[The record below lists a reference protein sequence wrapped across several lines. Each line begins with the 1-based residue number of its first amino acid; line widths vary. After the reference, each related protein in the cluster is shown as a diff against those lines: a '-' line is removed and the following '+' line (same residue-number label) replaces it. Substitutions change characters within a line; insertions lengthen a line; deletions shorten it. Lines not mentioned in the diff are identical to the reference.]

1 MNILTPIEL
10 DQFIINKDIASKFSN
25 FTKTN
30 IINTLIYGKPNSG
43 KKTLIKFLLN
53 NIYNTNIDKIS
64 QINNYDIKIGNNKVN
79 ITYISSPYHFEINLY
94 EYGLYDKNI
103 ISEFILDLIKFKNI
117 KIGCFK
123 IIVLN
128 HFEYVSSSAQMLL
141 KRMFE
146 KYTNS
151 RFFLITE
158 QISKIDKCLLSRCFT
173 IRIPVPNNIQIKNY
187 IIHISE
193 KYSLKINK
201 ESNLYKINDLFLL
214 NNVLINYI
222 HNKKFNYENI
232 IKLEQSVEKI
242 ITLINKKNIESI
254 MEIRNICYN
263 LLLLNLGVD
272 YVFKKIVNYYLDSDL
287 SNDKKIKI
295 LEASFNV
302 NNSLSKIEHNLISL
316 EYFILKVKKILI

>member
-1 MNILTPIEL
+1 MNILTPTKL
-10 DQFIINKDIASKFSN
+10 DQFIINKDIASKFIN

-43 KKTLIKFLLN
+43 KKTLIKSLLN
-53 NIYNTNIDKIS
+53 NIYDTDIEKIS

-117 KIGCFK
+117 KIGCYK
-123 IIVLN
+123 IIILN
-128 HFEYVSSSAQMLL
+128 HFECVSSSAQMLL

-173 IRIPVPNNIQIKNY
+173 VRLPVPNKLQIKNY
-187 IIHISE
+187 IDGISE
-193 KYSLKINK
+193 EYSLELNSD
-201 ESNLYKINDLFLL
+201 SNFYKINNLFLL
-214 NNVLINYI
+214 NNILINYI

-232 IKLEQSVEKI
+232 FKLEQSIEKI
-242 ITLINKKNIESI
+242 IALINKKNIESI
-254 MEIRNICYN
+254 LEIRNICYN

-272 YVFKKIVNYYLDSDL
+272 YVFKKIMGYYLNSEL
-287 SNDKKIKI
+287 SNSKKMKI
-295 LEASFNV
+295 LEASSNI
-302 NNSLSKIEHNLISL
+302 NNNLGKIEHNLISL
-316 EYFILKVKKILI
+316 EYFILKVKKILL

>member
-158 QISKIDKCLLSRCFT
+158 QISKIDK
-173 IRIPVPNNIQIKNY
+173 
-187 IIHISE
+187 
-193 KYSLKINK
+193 
-201 ESNLYKINDLFLL
+201 
-214 NNVLINYI
+214 
-222 HNKKFNYENI
+222 
-232 IKLEQSVEKI
+232 
-242 ITLINKKNIESI
+242 
-254 MEIRNICYN
+254 
-263 LLLLNLGVD
+263 
-272 YVFKKIVNYYLDSDL
+272 
-287 SNDKKIKI
+287 
-295 LEASFNV
+295 
-302 NNSLSKIEHNLISL
+302 
-316 EYFILKVKKILI
+316 

>member
-146 KYTNS
+146 KYTSS